1 MLGQFKRLGELVS
14 SNVEALIDKATDPR
28 KMLLL
33 LRTEIEDSILKLTEA
48 RAKAKSRASKAKRL
62 AEAKAATAEE
72 WTAKA
77 KLAMDKG
84 REDLGRAALLARE
97 GDQAAAKELAAEAAA
112 AYSEAAEIDQAI
124 EELETKRAETQ
135 AQLDAMPA
143 PAKTA
148 ATPSATSM
156 AADRQRSRIDEM
168 EKRTA
173 FVSDKE
179 VPIDPAQVDEEL
191 AGLAR
196 DSAIEAEL
204 AAMRPAKGKAKRAK
218 K

>member
-48 RAKAKSRASKAKRL
+48 RAKASSRAKKALRL
-62 AEAKAATAEE
+62 SEAKAAAADE

-77 KLAMDKG
+77 KVAMDKG
-84 REDLGRAALLARE
+84 REDLGRSALLARE
-97 GDQAAAKELAAEAAA
+97 GDRAAARELAAEAESAKA
-112 AYSEAAEIDQAI
+112 ELAEIDAAI
-124 EELETKRAETQ
+124 AELEAKRAETLE
-135 AQLDAMPA
+135 QLEAMPA
-143 PAKTA
+143 PAKPA
-148 ATPSATSM
+148 PSAASL
-156 AADRQRSRIDEM
+156 AADRQRSRIDGM
-168 EKRTA
+168 EKRVG
-173 FVSDKE
+173 FVADKE
-179 VPIDPAQVDEEL
+179 APLDPAQVDDEL

-204 AAMRPAKGKAKRAK
+204 AAMRPAKGKRAK

>member
-48 RAKAKSRASKAKRL
+48 RAKAASRASKASRL
-62 AEAKAATAEE
+62 AEQKAATAED

-97 GDQAAAKELAAEAAA
+97 GDKAAAQQLAAEAEAA
-112 AYSEAAEIDQAI
+112 RAEVAEIDAAI
-124 EELETKRAETQ
+124 ADLEAKRTETL
-135 AQLDAMPA
+135 AQLEAIPA
-143 PAKTA
+143 PAKATA
-148 ATPSATSM
+148 APSASST

-173 FVSDKE
+173 FVSAKE
-179 VPIDPAQVDEEL
+179 VPPDPAQIDEEL

-204 AAMRPAKGKAKRAK
+204 AAMRPAKGKKAK
-218 K
+218 

>member
-48 RAKAKSRASKAKRL
+48 RAKAYSRASKAKRIS
-62 AEAKAATAEE
+62 EQKAAAADE

-77 KLAMDKG
+77 RLAMDKG

-97 GDQAAAKELAAEAAA
+97 GDRAAAKELAAEAEAA
-112 AYSEAAEIDQAI
+112 RAEVAEIDKAI
-124 EELETKRAETQ
+124 EELEAKRAETLE
-135 AQLDAMPA
+135 QLEAMPA
-143 PAKTA
+143 PAKA
-148 ATPSATSM
+148 AAPSSTSS

-168 EKRTA
+168 ERRTS

-204 AAMRPAKGKAKRAK
+204 AAMRPAKGKRAK

>member
-33 LRTEIEDSILKLTEA
+33 LRTEIEESILKLTEA
-48 RAKAKSRASKAKRL
+48 RSRASSRASKAARL
-62 AEAKAATAEE
+62 AAQKAATADD

-97 GDQAAAKELAAEAAA
+97 GDRAAAQELAAEAETAKA
-112 AYSEAAEIDQAI
+112 EVAEIDAAI
-124 EELETKRAETQ
+124 AELEAKRAETL
-135 AQLDAMPA
+135 AQLGAMPA
-143 PAKTA
+143 PAR
-148 ATPSATSM
+148 SASGHSGNSGV
-156 AADRQRSRIDEM
+156 ADRQRSRIDEM
-168 EKRTA
+168 EMRTA

-179 VPIDPAQVDEEL
+179 VPLDPAQVDEQLAEL
-191 AGLAR
+191 ER
-196 DSAIEAEL
+196 DSAIDAEL
-204 AAMRPAKGKAKRAK
+204 AAIRPAKGKRAK

>member
-14 SNVEALIDKATDPR
+14 SNVESLIDKATDPR

-48 RAKAKSRASKAKRL
+48 RTKANSRAAKAARL
-62 AEAKAATAEE
+62 AEQKSATADD

-77 KLAMDKG
+77 KLAMEKG

-97 GDQAAAKELAAEAAA
+97 SDKSEAQDLTAEAEAARA
-112 AYSEAAEIDQAI
+112 EVAEIDSAI
-124 EELETKRAETQ
+124 AELEAKRAETIS
-135 AQLDAMPA
+135 QLEAMPA
-143 PAKTA
+143 PAKA
-148 ATPSATSM
+148 AAPSATSM
-156 AADRQRSRIDEM
+156 AADRQRGRIDEM
-168 EKRTA
+168 EKRTS

-179 VPIDPAQVDEEL
+179 VPLDPAQVEEEL

-196 DSAIEAEL
+196 DSAIDAEL
-204 AAMRPAKGKAKRAK
+204 AAMRPAKGKRAK

>member
-48 RAKAKSRASKAKRL
+48 RAKAKSRASKAKRF
-62 AEAKAATAEE
+62 AEAKAATADE
-72 WTAKA
+72 WTTKA

-84 REDLGRAALLARE
+84 REDLGRAALMARE
-97 GDQAAAKELAAEAAA
+97 GDRAAAKELAAEAEAA
-112 AYSEAAEIDQAI
+112 KAEVAEIDKAI
-124 EELETKRAETQ
+124 EELEAKRAETLE
-135 AQLDAMPA
+135 QLEAMPA
-143 PAKTA
+143 PNTA
-148 ATPSATSM
+148 APAP
-156 AADRQRSRIDEM
+156 AAASVAAERQRSRIDEM
-168 EKRTA
+168 EKRTS

-179 VPIDPAQVDEEL
+179 VPIDPAQVDEQLAEL
-191 AGLAR
+191 QR

-204 AAMRPAKGKAKRAK
+204 AAMRPAKGKAKRTK
-218 K
+218 N